1 MNYDPHP
8 AATPTNQNSE
18 ELSLTKLHAMA
29 CVLMTKFHAH
39 QCPKLAQFI
48 VKHLN
53 LLLEQP
59 EINADPNSR
68 MLYLQLLNQWQSITA
83 SLLEQRRQT
92 STKTEKTTIH

>member
-1 MNYDPHP
+1 MNHDRHP
-8 AATPTNQNSE
+8 AAAPTNQHSE
-18 ELSLTKLHAMA
+18 ELSLAKLHVMA
-29 CVLMTKFHAH
+29 CVLMTKFHAQ
-39 QCPKLAQFI
+39 QCPQLAQFI

-83 SLLEQRRQT
+83 SLLEQRRQ
-92 STKTEKTTIH
+92 SSAQVEKTTIH